1 MSNLTSPSEFLLL
14 EFSDIRELQILHF
27 FVFLAIYLTAV
38 TGNLLII
45 IAVAF
50 DHHLHTPMYFFLM
63 NLALLDLGTVSV
75 LIPKTIANSLL
86 NTRYPACVGQVFFY
100 FFFGGSDFA
109 ILTIMAHDRY
119 VAICNPLQYET
130 IMHRRACIEM
140 AASAWIAGTF
150 VGLSHSGGTF
160 AITFC
165 SNMIDQFFCEVP
177 QILKLSC
184 SDMYLV
190 EIGIIIFGCL
200 LGLGCFVFIIASYM
214 QIFVAVLKIPSV
226 HSQKKAL
233 STCLPHLT
241 VVSLFIVSGIFAY
254 VRPQSHTSAEQNV
267 LFAIIYGILPPL
279 LNPFIYSMRNKE
291 IKSALLKLSDL
302 GYVLSSRD
310 CVECFEA
317 FQEFL
322 TVVRAGS
329 MFSWAKSDSS
339 FLSKDKQDV
348 MRITKPTWNHRIC
361 PPSLSFFCLV
371 FCVYLGICHEEPVF
385 ATSADTDT
393 GDLKMKRNDLALCFF
408 QGNQSFTVLDNQLS
422 GHNLYMWIVYEFRKL
437 QFNMRRLSYWT
448 GVERSCAYGK

>member
-1 MSNLTSPSEFLLL
+1 MANLTSPSEFLLL
-14 EFSDIRELQILHF
+14 EFSNIRELQILHF
-27 FVFLAIYLTAV
+27 FVFFAIYLIAV

-50 DHHLHTPMYFFLM
+50 DHHLHTPMYFFLT
-63 NLALLDLGTVSV
+63 NLALLDIGTVSV
-75 LIPKTIANSLL
+75 LVPKTIANSIL
-86 NTRYPACVGQVFFY
+86 NTRSISYPACVAQVFFY

-130 IMHRRACIEM
+130 IMHRGACIEM
-140 AASAWIAGTF
+140 AVSAWIAGTLN
-150 VGLSHSGGTF
+150 GILHSGGTF

-200 LGLGCFVFIIASYM
+200 VGLGCFVFIIVSYM
-214 QIFVAVLKIPSV
+214 QIFAAVLRIPSV

-241 VVSLFIVSGIFAY
+241 VVSLLVVSGIFAY
-254 VRPQSHTSAEQNV
+254 VRPQNNTSAEQNV

-302 GYVLSSRD
+302 GLSKSSECSLVKWPQSPSVD
-310 CVECFEA
+310 CVR
-317 FQEFL
+317 
-322 TVVRAGS
+322 V
-329 MFSWAKSDSS
+329 
-339 FLSKDKQDV
+339 
-348 MRITKPTWNHRIC
+348 
-361 PPSLSFFCLV
+361 
-371 FCVYLGICHEEPVF
+371 
-385 ATSADTDT
+385 
-393 GDLKMKRNDLALCFF
+393 
-408 QGNQSFTVLDNQLS
+408 
-422 GHNLYMWIVYEFRKL
+422 
-437 QFNMRRLSYWT
+437 
-448 GVERSCAYGK
+448 